1 MFEEEIEIKLILLGE
16 SGVGKTSIIK
26 RYYEDTFNP
35 DQESTLSTNFAT
47 KDLVINN
54 KKIKLNLWDTI
65 GQEKYRSLS
74 TYFLKETEIVILVYS
89 IISRKSFNEL
99 NYWYNLFVDNLGK
112 NIILGVIGNK
122 CDLISKQEVSDKEGI
137 EFAKKHNALFAQIS
151 VKENKIGI
159 DAFIDNIIR
168 EYLRSKIDK
177 DFEIVENR
185 EKGIILNKEIG
196 KNIGGNDGGCC
207 GGKAK
212 ARKKKYVDIIKNNK
226 GYIQSIFLGE
236 NNVGKTS
243 LIKRIKNEGF
253 NKNEK
258 HTSSLNEVET
268 SYTNSTMQINLK
280 IYDISNDEKNR
291 NQNIEK
297 MKQCQIFFLVYDLS
311 KNETLKKVGDLIN
324 EIKELKE
331 GENNKKDFI
340 FVIIGNK
347 KDLVEKNG
355 KKNYE
360 EDGKTLS
367 TKNNSIFF
375 PVSALDNS
383 EIQNIIA
390 MAIESYIDLP

>member
-26 RYYEDTFNP
+26 RYYQDIFNP

-89 IISRKSFNEL
+89 IASRKSFNEL
-99 NYWYNLFVDNLGK
+99 NYWYNLFIDNIGK
-112 NIILGVIGNK
+112 NAILGVIGNK
-122 CDLISKQEVSDKEGI
+122 SDLISKQEVPDKDGI
-137 EFAKKHNALFAQIS
+137 AFAKKHNALFAQIS

-159 DAFIDNIIR
+159 DAFIDNLIR

-177 DFEIVENR
+177 DFEILENR
-185 EKGIILNKEIG
+185 EKGIILEKELG
-196 KNIGGNDGGCC
+196 KNMRENDGGCC
-207 GGKAK
+207 GGKTK
-212 ARKKKYVDIIKNNK
+212 ARKKKYIDIIKNNK
-226 GYIQSIFLGE
+226 GYIHSIFLGE
-236 NNVGKTS
+236 NKVGKTS
-243 LIKRIKNEGF
+243 LIKRIKGEEF
-253 NKNEK
+253 DKNER

-268 SYTNSTMQINLK
+268 NYTNSTMQINLK
-280 IYDISNDEKNR
+280 IYDASNDQK

-297 MKQCQIFFLVYDLS
+297 MKQCQIFYLVYDLS
-311 KNETLKKVGDLIN
+311 KNETLKKVEDLIK
-324 EIKELKE
+324 EIKYLKE

-340 FVIIGNK
+340 LVIIGNK
-347 KDLVEKNG
+347 KDLVEKNDN
-355 KKNYE
+355 KNYE
-360 EDGKTLS
+360 EEGKALS

-375 PVSALDNS
+375 SVSALNNN
-383 EIQNIIA
+383 EIQKIIA
-390 MAIESYIDLP
+390 MSIESYINLS

>member
-137 EFAKKHNALFAQIS
+137 EYAKKHNALFAQIS

>member
-185 EKGIILNKEIG
+185 EKGIILNKGIG

>member
-99 NYWYNLFVDNLGK
+99 NYWYNLFVDNIGK

-137 EFAKKHNALFAQIS
+137 EYAKKHNALFAQIS

-185 EKGIILNKEIG
+185 EKGIILNKGIG